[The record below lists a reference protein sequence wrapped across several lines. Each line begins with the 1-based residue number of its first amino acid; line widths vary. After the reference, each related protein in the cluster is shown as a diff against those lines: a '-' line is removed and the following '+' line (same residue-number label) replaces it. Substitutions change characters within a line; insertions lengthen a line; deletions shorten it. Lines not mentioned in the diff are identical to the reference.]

1 MSFEFSRLTSE
12 QFKALSP
19 EKTVFFFAVGPIEDH
34 GPLLPMGIDLLEA
47 YQLCFSSAQRLEREL
62 PGWTGVLMPPV
73 PLGVE
78 ANTQNIALTVR
89 PHVLRDWLVD
99 ACKSLKKSGF
109 RHFVCFSGH
118 LGPKQLT
125 AIEDA
130 AKIITKRSRFLPTS
144 RHCELV
150 SASSAQVS
158 AADLKESLFWPD
170 PKEHGGA
177 RDASVSLWLK
187 QVSEPERLSTL
198 ISQDRPDTWI
208 ARGSKRFAGKV
219 SGYWGAPAFATEEA
233 GRKEISSTL
242 DLVFPKLRAVWEGSN
257 PNSLFRSYYSII
269 PFNKSFFK
277 AWVLAF
283 IVLVLL
289 LMWYSI
295 NFRGIAG

>member
-1 MSFEFSRLTSE
+1 MSFEFSRLSSD
-12 QFKALSP
+12 QLKALSP
-19 EKTVFFFAVGPIEDH
+19 EKTVFFFSVGPLEDH
-34 GPLLPMGIDLLEA
+34 GPALPMGIDLLEA

-62 PGWTGVLMPPV
+62 PGWTGVLMPPA

-99 ACKSLKKSGF
+99 ACRNLRKIGF

-130 AKIITKRSRFLPTS
+130 AKIITRRSRFLPS
-144 RHCELV
+144 SKHCELV
-150 SASSAQVS
+150 SASSVRVS

-177 RDASVSLWLK
+177 RDASVTLWLK
-187 QVSEPERLSTL
+187 QISEPEKLKNL
-198 ISQDRPDTWI
+198 IKQERPDSWLT
-208 ARGSKRFAGKV
+208 RGSRRISGKT
-219 SGYWGAPAFATEEA
+219 SGYWGDPGQASEEA
-233 GRKEISSTL
+233 GRKEVSTIL
-242 DLVFPKLRAVWEGSN
+242 DQVFPKLRAVWQGSN
-257 PNSLFRSYYSII
+257 PNSLFRSYYSIV

-283 IVLVLL
+283 IALILL
-289 LMWYSI
+289 LSWYMM
-295 NFRGIAG
+295 NFRSIAG